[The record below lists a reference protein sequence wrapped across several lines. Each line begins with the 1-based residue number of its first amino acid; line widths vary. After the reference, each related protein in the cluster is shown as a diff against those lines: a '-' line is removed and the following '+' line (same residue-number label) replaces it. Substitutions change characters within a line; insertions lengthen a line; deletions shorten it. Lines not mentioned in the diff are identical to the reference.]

1 MSCCQYARNTDAR
14 QGTSPMS
21 DVRAGMRWGW
31 WGVTINSLLERRD
44 PPVKVIS
51 KEIRKVISI
60 FSHTSSTLHNSN
72 HKIKSCTYLYYTCV
86 ILLKLGRKVEC
97 CSTWDL
103 ISFYWPQIDWQ
114 EKMTRRASFDPSMH
128 QKIKVKQAGKD
139 ELLSGKKCVTI
150 YGDRYIIMSN
160 IHTICFSPH
169 NASSITKY
177 RPDLLW
183 HPQQTLRP
191 CYNDCYTNDD
201 RSITT
206 TLGNNWAAQQIQ
218 CAEHKTWKQGN
229 INMSCS
235 SLFAAS
241 VNIARGDWVLLI
253 HQSGLF
259 AVRCWTLSL
268 TSPVWES
275 HTHQHTT
282 ISPCHG
288 HSHSNKHSTSIFI
301 NFHSLKVG
309 IFFVT

>member
-1 MSCCQYARNTDAR
+1 
-14 QGTSPMS
+14 
-21 DVRAGMRWGW
+21 
-31 WGVTINSLLERRD
+31 
-44 PPVKVIS
+44 
-51 KEIRKVISI
+51 
-60 FSHTSSTLHNSN
+60 
-72 HKIKSCTYLYYTCV
+72 
-86 ILLKLGRKVEC
+86 
-97 CSTWDL
+97 
-103 ISFYWPQIDWQ
+103 
-114 EKMTRRASFDPSMH
+114 MTRRASFDPTMH

-268 TSPVWES
+268 TCENHTPTNTPPLVPVMDIR
-275 HTHQHTT
+275 TA
-282 ISPCHG
+282 
-288 HSHSNKHSTSIFI
+288 TSIQHQFSSTFI
-301 NFHSLKVG
+301 VWKLVYSLSLRLLEF
-309 IFFVT
+309 IYCR